1 MKKKEVPLIVSGIKD
16 PKILAVL
23 IALGRNTGKMT
34 VPDLQQRLGYKEN
47 VMRKIIISLERKE
60 LIEQNPGKSNK
71 LFDDRKYKLTM
82 GSVIILERLQN
93 KFPQLLSNQ
102 FNFI

>member
-1 MKKKEVPLIVSGIKD
+1 M
-16 PKILAVL
+16 
-23 IALGRNTGKMT
+23 
-34 VPDLQQRLGYKEN
+34 
-47 VMRKIIISLERKE
+47 ERKE